1 MKVKCN
7 NWHKLSK
14 LIDDK
19 MLWYILGIADKIVVE
34 YDYDVKLNSINC
46 MLKKL
51 QDQEKEIAE
60 RRQYSFDFY
69 RNNVLVIERAHEYSD
84 TIIFINW
91 IDKNYE
97 EED

>member
-7 NWHKLSK
+7 NWYKLSK